1 MRKEYFLVI
10 KIKNLNI
17 NMFQKL
23 NMGSNFSDNKKK
35 LLEKK
40 SNYTKTEFNQEDY
53 KIELG
58 EVYIEFFNFFL
69 NKEISICE
77 ISNNIQS
84 SNIWSYVFHKCDI
97 TLFFTCKENMNN
109 EKIKRKESFKS
120 IIDVGDENEV
130 FYIDRLRNNM
140 VSDITENKF
149 SIIIDDEDNLDN
161 RIIIKTFLE
170 FRNNLEDIF
179 VYVMKNNNYLN
190 SNINSKCENKLFS
203 LLKKEDINNYDIHIR
218 GEYVIVTSK
227 NFF

>member
-1 MRKEYFLVI
+1 
-10 KIKNLNI
+10 
-17 NMFQKL
+17 
-23 NMGSNFSDNKKK
+23 MGSNFSDNKKK

-40 SNYTKTEFNQEDY
+40 FHYTKTEFNQEDY

-84 SNIWSYVFHKCDI
+84 SNIWSYVFNKCDI
-97 TLFFTCKENMNN
+97 TLFFTCEENMNN

-120 IIDVGDENEV
+120 IIDVGDENQV

-140 VSDITENKF
+140 VSDITGNKF
-149 SIIIDDEDNLDN
+149 SIIIDDEDNIDN
-161 RIIIKTFLE
+161 RIIVKTFLE
-170 FRNNLEDIF
+170 FKNNLEEIF
-179 VYVMKNNNYLN
+179 VYVMKNNNNYLN
-190 SNINSKCENKLFS
+190 SNLNTTSENKLFS
-203 LLKKEDINNYDIHIR
+203 LLKKEDVNNYNIHIR

>member
-1 MRKEYFLVI
+1 MD
-10 KIKNLNI
+10 
-17 NMFQKL
+17 MFQKL
-23 NMGSNFSDNKKK
+23 NMKDNFSDNKYNDKNIK
-35 LLEKK
+35 II
-40 SNYTKTEFNQEDY
+40 SNIEEIDKF
-53 KIELG
+53 ELG
-58 EVYIEFFNFFL
+58 EVYMEFFNFFL
-69 NKEISICE
+69 NKKINICE

-84 SNIWSYVFHKCDI
+84 PNIWSYVFNDCNVI
-97 TLFFTCKENMNN
+97 LFFTCKENMKN